1 MTSRLQRRPCTW
13 ALALSLG
20 GLALAA
26 PARAADEA
34 TSAAAQAAAPATSA
48 SGPVSLPKG
57 RCPTM
62 PAPAI
67 RGYIPDGE
75 HLAKVRF
82 LLKADGSLTQIR
94 VDGRA
99 PRAFLRAVEDAVTG
113 YRCLPGETDL
123 DIASEFRLKITS
135 SR

>member
-1 MTSRLQRRPCTW
+1 MTSRLHRLGRNWTV
-13 ALALSLG
+13 ALGLAS
-20 GLALAA
+20 LALAA
-26 PARAADEA
+26 PICAADEVPP
-34 TSAAAQAAAPATSA
+34 AAAEVAAPATAA
-48 SGPVSLPKG
+48 SSPVSLPKG

-62 PAPAI
+62 PVPAI

-75 HLAKVRF
+75 HLANVRF

-94 VDGRA
+94 VEGRA

-123 DIASEFRLKITS
+123 DIVSEFRLKIG